1 MVKTFNPKSIVDNS
15 FGKTLLDAPIRL
27 KRKRVPGKVV
37 FERLPT
43 PLVPAKYQPPKPKAK
58 PRSQRPVPLPRLRR
72 QVQLRDPQVQ
82 KFIRDIKPLYRPEAI
97 REFRERFTDPAR
109 VAQKKA
115 FREELASKL
124 RKRIL
129 LKIKERKKGLKGVV
143 QSFELENISTQD
155 PRMLF
160 ATVRNTFT
168 KKSKEILQ
176 QKKGGYKANITL
188 IVELKKRILQD
199 GEEAYEFTQPYF
211 NSTTRIILNELDIR
225 DFYDNAV
232 EEILNRIARWISKG
246 SGWVIVRIH
255 KLYFNVVS
263 YVPLKGR
270 SYFPLPEE
278 LRNSLKG
285 LINLQNDD
293 NRCFLWCHVRHLNPI
308 EKKERVKETDK
319 DLAKEL
325 DYTGVTFPVTIRDMS
340 KIEKQNKININAY
353 VYNEDGKYVSPI
365 RNSKTE
371 YQDTLNVLLIERET
385 EKEYKQHYV
394 YIKDFNRLN
403 YNVNKHKN
411 KKHFCLRC
419 LQPFYSEDDL
429 EAHKGDCL
437 IINGTQRIEMPQP
450 GSKVFFY
457 GHQKQLPVPFVI
469 YADFEAI
476 TEKIDSCSPPQHKSY
491 TQAYQKHKPSGFGY
505 KVVCHYDKKY
515 SKPAVIYRGE
525 NPVPKFIQHL
535 FREVKDCQKII
546 TERAKRKLVMSASDE
561 KDFRNAKK
569 CWICQK
575 GYKGDEGENIPVR
588 DHCHMTGKYRGSAHK
603 KCNFRLQISAEKIK
617 IPAVFHN
624 LKGYDSHFIIE
635 KLGDIIKREPLNV
648 KVIATNAEK
657 YTAIYLDKHLAF
669 IDSYQFMASPLANL
683 AKNLPAE
690 KYIYTSE
697 AFEGEKL
704 ALMKEKG
711 VYPYDYMDSEAKF
724 SQTQLPQK
732 GDFYSLLT
740 NEEISESEY
749 AHAQKVWETFGI
761 ENMGQYHDL
770 YLKSDVLLLAD
781 IFENFRETNL
791 TNSGLDPAH
800 YVSSPGLSWDAML
813 KMTNVK
819 LDLISDVDTQNFIE
833 KGMRGGISTITHR
846 YAQANNKYMK
856 NYDPEKE
863 SSYIPYLDANNLY
876 GWAMSQKLPTGDFRW
891 IPSPEYI
898 NLDSYDENSAKG
910 LILEVD
916 LEYPPELH
924 RLHNDYPLAPEK
936 MVVRE
941 EMLSDYSRK
950 ILGREG
956 MTIGKVQKLIP
967 NLKDKEKYVLHYR
980 NLQLYLKLGLKLKKI
995 HRALEFSQS
1004 KWLEPY
1010 IAFNTQKRA
1019 GAKNAFQKDFF
1030 KLMNNSVFGKTMEN
1044 LRKRSNIQLVTNPEK
1059 MERLAARP
1067 TYISH
1072 KIFHE
1077 NLVAVHSK
1085 QTKLLLNKPSYV
1097 GMCILELSKLV
1108 MYNFHYN
1115 YILPK
1120 YGKKAKLLFTDTD
1133 SLCYHIETE
1142 DIYSDFF
1149 EDRELFDNSDYPS
1162 DSKFYFSEN
1171 KKVIGKFKDET
1182 AGVPIREFIGLK
1194 SKMYSIS
1201 LDNEKFS
1208 KKAKGVKKNVIRKGI
1223 SHGDYLDV
1231 LNQSKVMHHKMK
1243 TIRSDCH
1250 QISSYEI
1257 NKISLSPFDDKR
1269 YILSDGISSY
1279 AYGHLNI
1286 TGEKE

>member
-27 KRKRVPGKVV
+27 KRKRVPGKVGIF
-37 FERLPT
+37 FEKLPK
-43 PLVPAKYQPPKPKAK
+43 PLEPTKYVPPKPMPK
-58 PRSQRPVPLPRLRR
+58 PRKQRPVALPRRR
-72 QVQLRDPQVQ
+72 AARVPNPSVQ
-82 KFIRDIKPLYRPEAI
+82 KLIEEITPFYTPEAI
-97 REFRERFTDPAR
+97 GDYRKNVTGRAKEAQREAF
-109 VAQKKA
+109 KK
-115 FREELASKL
+115 ELASKL
-124 RKRIL
+124 RKRIVM
-129 LKIKERKKGLKGVV
+129 KIKERKKGLKGVV
-143 QSFELENISTQD
+143 QSFELENISIKD

-160 ATVRNTFT
+160 ANARNSLTA
-168 KKSKEILQ
+168 KLAQILQ
-176 QKKGGYKANITL
+176 QKGSFKAYLTLRVEFKKSFLGDGG
-188 IVELKKRILQD
+188 
-199 GEEAYEFTQPYF
+199 EAYEFTQPYF
-211 NSTTRIILNELDIR
+211 NSTTTTILNRLEIR
-225 DFYDNAV
+225 DFYDKAV

-246 SGWVIVRIH
+246 SGWVIERI
-255 KLYFNVVS
+255 LNFFLNIVS

-278 LRNSLKG
+278 LRNSRKG

-293 NRCFLWCHVRHLNPI
+293 NQCFRWCHVRHLNPL
-308 EKKERVKETDK
+308 EHHNERITQK
-319 DLAKEL
+319 DREIAKTL
-325 DYTGVTFPVTIRDMS
+325 DYSGVTFPVTLRDMD
-340 KIEKQNKININAY
+340 KIEKGNKININAY
-353 VYNEDGKYVSPI
+353 IYNEDGKYVSPI

-371 YQDTLNVLLIERET
+371 YEDTLNVLLLERET

-403 YNVNKHKN
+403 YNITKHKN
-411 KKHFCLRC
+411 KKHFCLHC
-419 LQPFYSEDDL
+419 LQPFYSEYCL

-457 GHQKQLPVPFVI
+457 GHQKQLPIPFVV

-476 TEKIDSCSPPQHKSY
+476 TEKIDSCSPPEHKSY

-525 NPVPKFIQHL
+525 NVIEKFIQHL
-535 FREVKDCQKII
+535 FREVKDCQEVIKENFQKPLI
-546 TERAKRKLVMSASDE
+546 MSKKDE
-561 KDFRNAKK
+561 EDFQKAKK
-569 CWICQK
+569 CWICQRQ
-575 GYKGDEGENIPVR
+575 YKPDERENIPVR
-588 DHCHMTGKYRGSAHK
+588 DHCHITGKYRGSAHK
-603 KCNFRLQISAEKIK
+603 TCNFRLQISAEKIK
-617 IPAVFHN
+617 IPVVFHN

-635 KLGDIIKREPLNV
+635 KLGDIIKQEPLNV

-683 AKNLPAE
+683 AKNLPDE

-704 ALMKEKG
+704 ALMKAKG
-711 VYPYDYMDSEAKF
+711 VYPYDYMDSFQKF
-724 SQTQLPQK
+724 SETQLPK
-732 GDFYSLLT
+732 RDDFYSLLT

-781 IFENFRETNL
+781 IFQNFREINL

-819 LDLISDVDTQNFIE
+819 LDLISDVDMQNFIE

-846 YAQANNKYMK
+846 HAVANNKYMRK
-856 NYDPEKE
+856 ENYDPEKE

-876 GWAMSQKLPTGDFRW
+876 GWAMSQKLPRGDFRW

-941 EMLSDYSRK
+941 EMLSDYSRE

-1010 IAFNTQKRA
+1010 ITFNTQKRA
-1019 GAKNAFQKDFF
+1019 KAKNAFEKDFF
-1030 KLMNNSVFGKTMEN
+1030 KLMNNSVFGKKMEN
-1044 LRKRSNIQLVTNPEK
+1044 LRKRSNIQLVTNPER

-1085 QTKLLLNKPSYV
+1085 QTKLVLNKPSYV
-1097 GMCILELSKLV
+1097 GMSILELSKTL
-1108 MYNFHYN
+1108 MYDFHYN
-1115 YILPK
+1115 YIKKK
-1120 YGKKAKLLFTDTD
+1120 YPEAQLLFTDTD
-1133 SLCYHIETE
+1133 SLCYHIKTE

-1149 EDRELFDNSDYPS
+1149 ADRELFDNSDYPS

-1171 KKVIGKFKDET
+1171 KK
-1182 AGVPIREFIGLK
+1182 
-1194 SKMYSIS
+1194 
-1201 LDNEKFS
+1201 
-1208 KKAKGVKKNVIRKGI
+1208 
-1223 SHGDYLDV
+1223 
-1231 LNQSKVMHHKMK
+1231 
-1243 TIRSDCH
+1243 
-1250 QISSYEI
+1250 SYW
-1257 NKISLSPFDDKR
+1257 KIQR
-1269 YILSDGISSY
+1269 
-1279 AYGHLNI
+1279 
-1286 TGEKE
+1286 

>member
-37 FERLPT
+37 FERLPA

-58 PRSQRPVPLPRLRR
+58 PRSQRPVALPRIKKRG
-72 QVQLRDPQVQ
+72 VQLRDPQVQ

-97 REFRERFTDPAR
+97 REFRERITDPAK

-129 LKIKERKKGLKGVV
+129 LKIKERKRGLKGVV
-143 QSFELENISTQD
+143 QSFELENISMGD

-160 ATVRNTFT
+160 ATARNTFT

-176 QKKGGYKANITL
+176 QKKGGFKANITL

-232 EEILNRIARWISKG
+232 EEIINRIARWISKG

-278 LRNSLKG
+278 LRNSRKG
-285 LINLQNDD
+285 LINIKNDD
-293 NRCFLWCHVRHLNPI
+293 NECFRWCHVRHINPV
-308 EKKERVKETDK
+308 KKDPQRITQK
-319 DLAKEL
+319 DRGIAKTL
-325 DYTGVTFPVTIRDMS
+325 DYSGVTFPVTIRDMS

-505 KVVCHYDKKY
+505 KVVCHYDQKY

-525 NPVPKFIQHL
+525 NVIEKFIQHL

-588 DHCHMTGKYRGSAHK
+588 DHCHITGKYRGSAHK

-617 IPAVFHN
+617 IPVIFHN
-624 LKGYDSHFIIE
+624 LKGYDGHLIIE
-635 KLGDIIKREPLNV
+635 GMGDIIRENDLRGEEPLNID
-648 KVIATNAEK
+648 VIASNAEK
-657 YTAIYLDKHLAF
+657 YITFKIGKHLKF

-683 AKNLPAE
+683 AKNLSDD

-697 AFEGEKL
+697 AFSGEKL
-704 ALMKEKG
+704 ALMKAKG
-711 VYPYDYMDSEAKF
+711 VYPYDYMDSFQKF
-724 SQTQLPQK
+724 SQTQLPK
-732 GDFYSLLT
+732 RDDFYSLLT

-749 AHAQKVWETFGI
+749 AHAQKVWETFKI
-761 ENMGQYHDL
+761 KNMGQYHDL
-770 YLKSDVLLLAD
+770 YLKTDVLLLAD
-781 IFENFRETNL
+781 IFENFREQYLHTY
-791 TNSGLDPAH
+791 GLDPAH
-800 YVSSPGLSWDAML
+800 YVSLPSSSWDAMQ
-813 KMTNVK
+813 KMTGVR
-819 LDLISDVDTQNFIE
+819 LDLLTDVDMFNFIE

-846 YAQANNKYMK
+846 YALANNKYMK
-856 NYDPEKE
+856 NYDPQKE

-891 IPSPEYI
+891 VPSPEYI

-916 LEYPPELH
+916 LEYPKELH
-924 RLHNDYPLAPEK
+924 SLHNDYPLAPEK
-936 MVVRE
+936 ITVQE
-941 EMLSDYSRK
+941 EMLSDYCQGYK
-950 ILGREG
+950 RE
-956 MTIGKVQKLIP
+956 
-967 NLKDKEKYVLHYR
+967 
-980 NLQLYLKLGLKLKKI
+980 
-995 HRALEFSQS
+995 
-1004 KWLEPY
+1004 
-1010 IAFNTQKRA
+1010 
-1019 GAKNAFQKDFF
+1019 
-1030 KLMNNSVFGKTMEN
+1030 
-1044 LRKRSNIQLVTNPEK
+1044 
-1059 MERLAARP
+1059 
-1067 TYISH
+1067 
-1072 KIFHE
+1072 
-1077 NLVAVHSK
+1077 
-1085 QTKLLLNKPSYV
+1085 
-1097 GMCILELSKLV
+1097 
-1108 MYNFHYN
+1108 
-1115 YILPK
+1115 
-1120 YGKKAKLLFTDTD
+1120 
-1133 SLCYHIETE
+1133 
-1142 DIYSDFF
+1142 
-1149 EDRELFDNSDYPS
+1149 
-1162 DSKFYFSEN
+1162 
-1171 KKVIGKFKDET
+1171 
-1182 AGVPIREFIGLK
+1182 
-1194 SKMYSIS
+1194 
-1201 LDNEKFS
+1201 
-1208 KKAKGVKKNVIRKGI
+1208 KG
-1223 SHGDYLDV
+1223 
-1231 LNQSKVMHHKMK
+1231 
-1243 TIRSDCH
+1243 
-1250 QISSYEI
+1250 
-1257 NKISLSPFDDKR
+1257 
-1269 YILSDGISSY
+1269 
-1279 AYGHLNI
+1279 
-1286 TGEKE
+1286 